1 MWGLFNAEEKVQAAA
16 EAEAR
21 EAENAKKERER
32 AFRSKSFNMGSA
44 LGGHAAPS
52 SPWTNNNPLPGSPR
66 PQPLPP
72 PPFTLGARP
81 GGGGHSP
88 NGTRELASGERS
100 HRSDQVNFQL
110 RTGSEGSGS
119 GFGVGVAPQLGAAG
133 GSQPFNQQQH
143 HHQKLPSIR
152 QQHPARADAG
162 MDEEPPSPSASDA
175 GEPPKRPPK
184 KSKSFSSFGM
194 ISSTMRRVRGILGV
208 DSRKP
213 R

>member
-1 MWGLFNAEEKVQAAA
+1 MFNAEEKVQAAA

-81 GGGGHSP
+81 GGGGAP
-88 NGTRELASGERS
+88 TDGP
-100 HRSDQVNFQL
+100 
-110 RTGSEGSGS
+110 
-119 GFGVGVAPQLGAAG
+119 VARG
-133 GSQPFNQQQH
+133 G
-143 HHQKLPSIR
+143 
-152 QQHPARADAG
+152 G
-162 MDEEPPSPSASDA
+162 
-175 GEPPKRPPK
+175 G
-184 KSKSFSSFGM
+184 
-194 ISSTMRRVRGILGV
+194 RGQWG
-208 DSRKP
+208 
-213 R
+213 